1 MAENVKLSR
10 FESSKKSLTKF
21 FKEIRNELK
30 KVIWP
35 NRAQLTKSTVTVL
48 MACLVIGI
56 IIWIFDFLLTYG
68 VEKLFN
74 LKP

>member
-1 MAENVKLSR
+1 MAENVKLSK
-10 FESSKKSLTKF
+10 FENSKKSIVKF
-21 FKEIRNELK
+21 FKEVRNELK

-35 NRAQLTKSTVTVL
+35 NRTQLTKSTVTVL
-48 MACLVIGI
+48 MSCLVIGI
-56 IIWIFDFLLTYG
+56 IIWVFDFILTYG

>member
-1 MAENVKLSR
+1 MAESVKLSK
-10 FESSKKSLTKF
+10 FESSKRSLIKF
-21 FKEIRNELK
+21 FKEVRNELK

-56 IIWIFDFLLTYG
+56 IIWVFDGFLSVG
-68 VEKLFN
+68 VDKLFN